1 MQTEHLSNLH
11 PGWVAGGWLIAVA
24 VTSGAYLALV
34 GTGLLPRGS
43 AAVLGVAAAMALGF
57 FVGGLFV
64 GLRWSDA
71 PILHGAAITLVSVL
85 VWFVVSLAFSGSTD
99 GWSGPTPAVLGLI
112 LLQLAT
118 SAAGG
123 WVGRR
128 VALGPGA
135 AGAAPEGG

>member
-11 PGWVAGGWLIAVA
+11 PGWIAGGWLIAVA
-24 VTSGAYLALV
+24 VMSAAYLALV
-34 GTGLLPRGS
+34 GAGLLPPGS
-43 AAVLGVAAAMALGF
+43 AAVFGVAVAMAAGF

-71 PILHGAAITLVSVL
+71 PILHGAAITLLSVL
-85 VWFVVSLAFSGSTD
+85 VWFLGTLALPGRLESWSGS
-99 GWSGPTPAVLGLI
+99 TPAVLGLI
-112 LLQLAT
+112 LVQLAA
-118 SAAGG
+118 SSAGG

-135 AGAAPEGG
+135 GATPG